1 MLSSE
6 ISSTDAHQ
14 HNLQVCLYSNLMG
27 IWAPFAS
34 GFTTTNIGNTNPERL
49 NPARPVR
56 PWPTSSGGSPQKY
69 PKVKWGRSTKPTL
82 ALTYG
87 FAEWDLKKTRS
98 TSIFHHIPTT
108 IIETCW
114 IILGHPPWHKSTKI
128 PITYI
133 VYNYIIIYIYIHIII
148 CMYIYIYIPHRHLYQ
163 QQGTRTNAEVISECC
178 CSTPLKRP

>member
-14 HNLQVCLYSNLMG
+14 HNLQVCLYSNLMC

-87 FAEWDLKKTRS
+87 FALRFKKKQDPPAY
-98 TSIFHHIPTT
+98 SIIFPLQSSKHVGSFWGIPHDINPQKSKSHISY
-108 IIETCW
+108 IIISYY
-114 IILGHPPWHKSTKI
+114 IIS
-128 PITYI
+128 
-133 VYNYIIIYIYIHIII
+133 YNYIILYI
-148 CMYIYIYIPHRHLYQ
+148 L
-163 QQGTRTNAEVISECC
+163 
-178 CSTPLKRP
+178 